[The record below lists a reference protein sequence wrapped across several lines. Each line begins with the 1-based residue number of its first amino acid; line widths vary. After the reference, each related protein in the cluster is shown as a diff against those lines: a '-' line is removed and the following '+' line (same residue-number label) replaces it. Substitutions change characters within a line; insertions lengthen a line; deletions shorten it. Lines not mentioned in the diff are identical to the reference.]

1 MRQDDLYD
9 VFVNIDEKYIDEAGT
24 ALQNKKSI
32 QGKNKS
38 GTIRNLINTRQ
49 LTGLAV
55 SILSV
60 VKDTKK
66 IIPRP
71 LVF

>member
-24 ALQNKKSI
+24 ALRNNKSI

-38 GTIRNLINTRQ
+38 GTIRI
-49 LTGLAV
+49 
-55 SILSV
+55 SILSM
-60 VKDTKK
+60 
-66 IIPRP
+66 I
-71 LVF
+71 